1 MDTFDVYTAVVFQ
14 TDTVVVQRRA
24 DIKKNLNRIV
34 EFCERIGAYSTAA
47 KPPGLPPEYQGWAP
61 VKLLAFPEYC
71 LQGNA
76 LKFGMNVPAI
86 EIPGEETEALAELAH
101 KHDVFISC
109 AAIERLPEFP
119 DRIFNCNFII
129 APEGKV
135 IHKYHKF
142 NIAIHHELATSPH
155 DVYEEYYQAYGNG
168 RSRLQTFFPVVDT
181 AIGKIGTLICHDG
194 RINEN
199 WRALALNGA
208 EIIIHGNFLEPTSS
222 PPRDHRE
229 LAARWGAVSNI
240 VYVVA
245 PQLGSMIRKEAVR
258 HLQSGGS
265 LIVDPE
271 GVIIARAPYPG
282 EGMTSAVIR
291 LDHLRRRRMDTGFNV
306 LTELRTEVYYEM
318 FKESIYPSNALS
330 EQIRDASEIYKKRD
344 PYSLGVM
351 KKLVERGILTP
362 PKDWKLWRESMDK
375 KGP

>member
-1 MDTFDVYTAVVFQ
+1 
-14 TDTVVVQRRA
+14 
-24 DIKKNLNRIV
+24 
-34 EFCERIGAYSTAA
+34 
-47 KPPGLPPEYQGWAP
+47 
-61 VKLLAFPEYC
+61 
-71 LQGNA
+71 
-76 LKFGMNVPAI
+76 
-86 EIPGEETEALAELAH
+86 
-101 KHDVFISC
+101 
-109 AAIERLPEFP
+109 
-119 DRIFNCNFII
+119 
-129 APEGKV
+129 
-135 IHKYHKF
+135 
-142 NIAIHHELATSPH
+142 
-155 DVYEEYYQAYGNG
+155 
-168 RSRLQTFFPVVDT
+168 
-181 AIGKIGTLICHDG
+181 
-194 RINEN
+194 
-199 WRALALNGA
+199 
-208 EIIIHGNFLEPTSS
+208 
-222 PPRDHRE
+222 
-229 LAARWGAVSNI
+229 
-240 VYVVA
+240 
-245 PQLGSMIRKEAVR
+245 MIRKEAVR